1 MKVILCIYLG
11 ITFLNWI
18 LFWLNMNVAIN
29 KCKSMLTKEQLEDYK
44 KRKRNLAS
52 NILLGIKSLAISAI
66 PIANI
71 LLLFCYL
78 FRNDSFEYKIDTDA
92 K

>member
-1 MKVILCIYLG
+1 MRAILYIYLVV
-11 ITFLNWI
+11 TFLNWI

-44 KRKRNLAS
+44 NRKRNLAS
-52 NILLGIKSLAISAI
+52 DILLGIKSLAISAV
-66 PIANI
+66 PIVNVF
-71 LLLFCYL
+71 LLFCYL
-78 FRNDSFEYKIDTDA
+78 FRNDFFEYKIDSDV